1 MKELKFTPENFRRHF
16 VNSPR
21 VIWTVRDKK
30 LNFAEPVVIK
40 SPSPLMREFIFKVH
54 SIETYLD
61 IEYLAHE
68 YWELEGFK
76 SETEFLEELLRI
88 YPNADFLYAH
98 MLIEVVPKTGNRCF
112 DCKYFSESVLYT
124 SITDNDFWN
133 YCLLRKTTTKRH
145 YSCTSFIKEDEL

>member
-40 SPSPLMREFIFKVH
+40 SPSPLMREFVFKVH

-98 MLIEVVPKTGNRCF
+98 MLIEDVPKIGNRCF
-112 DCKYFSESVLYT
+112 DCKYFSESVLHS
-124 SITDNDFWN
+124 SITYNDFWN
-133 YCLLRKTTTKRH
+133 YCLLRKTRTKRH
-145 YSCTSFIKEDEL
+145 YSCTSFTQEEGE